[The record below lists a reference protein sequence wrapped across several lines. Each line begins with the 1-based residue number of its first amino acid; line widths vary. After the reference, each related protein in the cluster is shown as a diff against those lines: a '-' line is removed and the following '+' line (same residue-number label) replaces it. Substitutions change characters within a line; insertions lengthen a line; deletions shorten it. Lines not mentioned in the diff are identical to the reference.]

1 MNQMYQTID
10 RYVLKE
16 IGQLFLLILFV
27 LTFVLLMGKL
37 LQLVDLIINKGLG
50 PIDIVRLVLY
60 LLPTFLIF
68 TLPISFLTAILIG
81 IGRLSADNELTAIK
95 AAGIGLFRL
104 LWPVG
109 TLAVTFFLV
118 TALVGLFLLPY
129 GNQATKNLL
138 FRLAMTKASVGIKEK
153 VFNTDFQGV
162 LIYAE
167 TVSPRADYLEGVI
180 ISDRRLTSEP
190 GTFYAKKAYLVSDP
204 RSKKVFLRLETG
216 SLHLV
221 DSKLNSYRRME
232 FTSYDVQLDIGTAL
246 TESVAAPK
254 VALQEMTVLDLWQKM
269 RSDRA
274 DPKTYRETAIEL
286 NKRFTIP
293 VSCLV
298 FGLLGIPLSI
308 RAHRSV
314 KSRGLT
320 ISLLV
325 VLGYYL
331 IQMSGDA
338 LVEKGWIAVWV
349 GTWTPNILFLVLGM
363 TLFYLAMRDI
373 SLAQK
378 IKDYSGNIAGRGWSQ
393 TK

>member
-1 MNQMYQTID
+1 MYQTLD
-10 RYVLKE
+10 RYILKE

-50 PIDIVRLVLY
+50 LIDISRLILY
-60 LLPTFLIF
+60 LMPSFLIF

-81 IGRLSADNELTAIK
+81 IGRLSADNELTALK
-95 AAGIGLFRL
+95 AAGIGLPRL

-109 TLAVTFFLV
+109 SMAMGFFLV
-118 TALVGLFLLPY
+118 TALVVLFLLPY

-153 VFNTDFQGV
+153 IFNTDFQGV

-167 TVSPRADYLEGVI
+167 KVSPRADYLEGVI

-190 GTFYAKKAYLVSDP
+190 GTFYAKKAFLVSDHQS
-204 RSKKVFLRLETG
+204 RKVFLRLEKG

-221 DSKLNSYRRME
+221 DANLNSYRRME
-232 FTSYDVQLDIGTAL
+232 FASYDVQLDIGSAL
-246 TESVAAPK
+246 TESGPAPR
-254 VALQEMTVLDLWQKM
+254 VALPEMTILDLWQNM
-269 RSDRA
+269 GSARSDV
-274 DPKTYRETAIEL
+274 KTYRETAIEL

-314 KSRGLT
+314 KSRGMT
-320 ISLLV
+320 ISLLI
-325 VLGYYL
+325 VLAYYL
-331 IQMSGDA
+331 MQMSGDA
-338 LVEKGWIAVWV
+338 LVEKGWIPVWT
-349 GTWTPNILFLVLGM
+349 GTWTPNILFLALGV
-363 TLFYLAMRDI
+363 TLFYLAWRDI
-373 SLAQK
+373 SPARKLHDRLQK
-378 IKDYSGNIAGRGWSQ
+378 MLGRWGTR